1 MADIIRL
8 KDRVKPGR
16 REFAETSRRGKGKGE
31 VLLFTGIFY
40 ERFEPLS
47 TWSRVELPTS
57 MPSLPAPAN
66 PA

>member
-1 MADIIRL
+1 MADIISIKDRL
-8 KDRVKPGR
+8 KTGR
-16 REFAETSRRGKGKGE
+16 QSLATQVAQERAKGE

-47 TWSRVELPTS
+47 TWSRVELSTG
-57 MPSLPAPAN
+57 MPSLPSPAN

>member
-8 KDRVKPGR
+8 KDRVKPARQG
-16 REFAETSRRGKGKGE
+16 FAETPRQGKGE

-47 TWSRVELPTS
+47 TWSRVELTTG